1 MWAQQQVGMY
11 VTLICVCVCL
21 FAGSRRT
28 AVCGV
33 EGRRVADK
41 NKQQYV
47 NKAEGLSFH
56 FIKAKWRRSAVA
68 TGWSFTRSGKSSNLP
83 CWFYCFVG
91 REKLEKK
98 KAFMIAAMNRWVCVF
113 CGRIYRP
120 FYAYRLVCY
129 DLNIGA
135 SPGRHYTTH
144 TITRLMF
151 AAPPSPSRGRGGS
164 LVQLEE
170 HLGWQSKQAFMFGW
184 TKLELYFPVLW
195 EQNLSECFVKA
206 AEGEQASEP
215 AWALEK
221 AKKLGRGNVRSFK
234 ETNSRR

>member
-135 SPGRHYTTH
+135 SP
-144 TITRLMF
+144 
-151 AAPPSPSRGRGGS
+151 S

>member
-135 SPGRHYTTH
+135 SP
-144 TITRLMF
+144 
-151 AAPPSPSRGRGGS
+151 AAVGPNFF
-164 LVQLEE
+164 LLEE
-170 HLGWQSKQAFMFGW
+170 HLGWQSKQAFMSG
-184 TKLELYFPVLW
+184 L
-195 EQNLSECFVKA
+195 NLNNFSSTAPLLLVWQGA
-206 AEGEQASEP
+206 
-215 AWALEK
+215 
-221 AKKLGRGNVRSFK
+221 
-234 ETNSRR
+234 

>member
-1 MWAQQQVGMY
+1 M
-11 VTLICVCVCL
+11 
-21 FAGSRRT
+21 
-28 AVCGV
+28 CGV

-135 SPGRHYTTH
+135 SPGHHH
-144 TITRLMF
+144 TITRLLF
-151 AAPPSPSRGRGGS
+151 AALLPGRQRRIVGS
-164 LVQLEE
+164 TWRTSWLTEQTSFHVWLNQV
-170 HLGWQSKQAFMFGW
+170 GAIF
-184 TKLELYFPVLW
+184 LW
-195 EQNLSECFVKA
+195 EHLSECFVKA

>member
-144 TITRLMF
+144 TITRLLF
-151 AAPPSPSRGRGGS
+151 AAPPFSKPGQRRIVGS
-164 LVQLEE
+164 TWRTSWL
-170 HLGWQSKQAFMFGW
+170 
-184 TKLELYFPVLW
+184 T
-195 EQNLSECFVKA
+195 EQTSFHVWLNQVGAIFSCAVR
-206 AEGEQASEP
+206 AE
-215 AWALEK
+215 
-221 AKKLGRGNVRSFK
+221 SFWVFC
-234 ETNSRR
+234 

>member
-11 VTLICVCVCL
+11 VTLICVCLFVCGKQKNS
-21 FAGSRRT
+21 A

-47 NKAEGLSFH
+47 NKAEALSFH

-68 TGWSFTRSGKSSNLP
+68 TGWSFKRSGKSSNLP

-135 SPGRHYTTH
+135 SPGHHH
-144 TITRLMF
+144 TITRLLF
-151 AAPPSPSRGRGGS
+151 AALLPGRQRRIVGS
-164 LVQLEE
+164 TWRTSWL
-170 HLGWQSKQAFMFGW
+170 
-184 TKLELYFPVLW
+184 T
-195 EQNLSECFVKA
+195 EQTSFHVWLNQVGAIFSCAVR
-206 AEGEQASEP
+206 AEP
-215 AWALEK
+215 FW
-221 AKKLGRGNVRSFK
+221 VFC
-234 ETNSRR
+234 

>member
-144 TITRLMF
+144 TITRLLF
-151 AAPPSPSRGRGGS
+151 AAPPLLQAWAEEDRWFNLKNILVDRANKLSCLVEPSWSYIFLCCESRIFLSVLLRP
-164 LVQLEE
+164 QKE
-170 HLGWQSKQAFMFGW
+170 SKQVSL
-184 TKLELYFPVLW
+184 LEH
-195 EQNLSECFVKA
+195 
-206 AEGEQASEP
+206 
-215 AWALEK
+215 
-221 AKKLGRGNVRSFK
+221 
-234 ETNSRR
+234 

>member
-135 SPGRHYTTH
+135 SPGRHHTT
-144 TITRLMF
+144 
-151 AAPPSPSRGRGGS
+151 PSPVSCLLPCRPAGRGGS

>member
-91 REKLEKK
+91 REVKEEEGVHDCRHEPLSMCILWPNLSPFLCIQTCLLRFEHWGV
-98 KAFMIAAMNRWVCVF
+98 A
-113 CGRIYRP
+113 RP
-120 FYAYRLVCY
+120 
-129 DLNIGA
+129 
-135 SPGRHYTTH
+135 PPHH
-144 TITRLMF
+144 H
-151 AAPPSPSRGRGGS
+151 PSPVCCLAARPAEEDRWFNLKNI
-164 LVQLEE
+164 LVDR
-170 HLGWQSKQAFMFGW
+170 AN
-184 TKLELYFPVLW
+184 KLSCLVEPSWSYFPVRAPFW
-195 EQNLSECFVKA
+195 VFC
-206 AEGEQASEP
+206 
-215 AWALEK
+215 
-221 AKKLGRGNVRSFK
+221 
-234 ETNSRR
+234 